1 MDMECLHMTSA
12 FMTKSWLAGLPLAQ
26 PPGLAQLHTMAI
38 RVTRL
43 DSLRQSIAPARPKH
57 YPRRDAVVDNIVGL
71 FKIFSQKQNLLFGSK
86 RSLEGEEN
94 QLNYNLIIS

>member
-1 MDMECLHMTSA
+1 MTSA
-12 FMTKSWLAGLPLAQ
+12 FMTKSLLAGLPLAQ

-57 YPRRDAVVDNIVGL
+57 YPRRDAVVGNLVGL
-71 FKIFSQKQNLLFGSK
+71 FKIFSQKHNLLFGNK
-86 RSLEGEEN
+86 RALERKIN
-94 QLNYNLIIS
+94 